1 VHKNMLQWMEGPG
14 AGSIQTGSS
23 MLDQIITVLLSTS
36 MFVALLL
43 GFILDN
49 TIPGQILHKILRGGQ
64 RFNHLNGGKILGR
77 HPDKSLPPCYS
88 QSPLKLYLEISISS
102 NSRNLLQ
109 FLVLLLYTAKEKEEN
124 MIENHTHF
132 PMV

>member
-1 VHKNMLQWMEGPG
+1 MEGPG

-49 TIPGQILHKILRGGQ
+49 TIPGQILHKIRGGWKNVDASTC
-64 RFNHLNGGKILGR
+64 RL
-77 HPDKSLPPCYS
+77 
-88 QSPLKLYLEISISS
+88 
-102 NSRNLLQ
+102 
-109 FLVLLLYTAKEKEEN
+109 
-124 MIENHTHF
+124 
-132 PMV
+132 